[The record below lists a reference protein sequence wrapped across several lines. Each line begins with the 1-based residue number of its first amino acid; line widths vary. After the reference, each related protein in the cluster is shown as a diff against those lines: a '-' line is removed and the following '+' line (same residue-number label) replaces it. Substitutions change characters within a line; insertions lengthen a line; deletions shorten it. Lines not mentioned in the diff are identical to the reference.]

1 MRQFICFSAILVIVI
16 GIACN
21 MRPKQP
27 VYRVYYEFNLVKKMI
42 WHHKGNSSFIYDT
55 IPVDTIYK
63 QINYELDS
71 CFPVR
76 DCNHNLIEARYNVY
90 YSDTDTIY
98 KERR

>member
-1 MRQFICFSAILVIVI
+1 MKQFICFSAILVIVI

-21 MRPKQP
+21 MRHKQSI
-27 VYRVYYEFNLVKKMI
+27 YRVYYEYKIVKKTI
-42 WHHKGNSSFIYDT
+42 WKHEGNSSFTLDT
-55 IPVDTIYK
+55 IPVDTVYK

-71 CFPVR
+71 CFTVK